1 MSLELAWTLIIGAL
15 TVVLT
20 ALTIR
25 EGRMKK
31 QER

>member
-1 MSLELAWTLIIGAL
+1 MSLELAWTLIVGTL

-25 EGRMKK
+25 EGWMKK
-31 QER
+31 EGR